1 MTVKEF
7 FKSNAFKC
15 IAALLC
21 VLLVSGIFLTI
32 CYGFMEVTDGERLNR
47 AVTSIYEGK
56 EVTVYGLDE
65 NGNDAVIDSTVSN
78 PRGLLDK
85 PVTIGA
91 AEVKQAYKVVYTENG
106 KEVLNYLVSS
116 MGKRGYGGGSVTC
129 WVALNIE
136 NGAISSIYKVQISQ
150 NNSQTLMADIN
161 GSTILQEIYDGY
173 EAGIKYVPKKPTP
186 DADGEYIVTGATMSS
201 TAVCNSVNGAL
212 GYVDGLLGGNG

>member
-32 CYGFMEVTDGERLNR
+32 CYGFMEVTDGERLQR

-65 NGNDAVIDSTVSN
+65 NGNDAVIDSSVSK
-78 PRGLLDK
+78 PRGLLEK
-85 PVTIGA
+85 SVTIGS
-91 AEVKQAYKVVYTENG
+91 AEVQQAYKVVYTENG

-116 MGKRGYGGGSVTC
+116 TGKGGYAGGSVTC

-136 NGAISSIYKVQISQ
+136 NGVISSIYKVQISQ
-150 NNSQTLMADIN
+150 SAAQTLMSDIN
-161 GSTILQEIYDGY
+161 GSTILQDIADGY
-173 EAGIKYVPKKPTP
+173 EAGINYVPNK
-186 DADGEYIVTGATMSS
+186 AEGEYIVTGATMSS
-201 TAVCNSVNGAL
+201 TAVCNAVNGAL
-212 GYVDGLLGGNG
+212 GYVGGLLGGNG